1 MKSRKLP
8 PVGEVGAWSLLA
20 AGRWHG
26 RAIPDYRL
34 RRENE
39 ASTQTSLEV
48 AMPFLHLENQRH
60 VIATE
65 KRTARILIADDSAL
79 VRQQLRSLLEMN
91 SDWEVCGEA
100 VDGREAVE
108 KARQLQPDLV
118 VLDFSMPVMNGLQAA
133 KEISQQFPHIPLLLF
148 SMFLSRQLVEEAR
161 KLGFRGAVAKS
172 DVSRDLLNG
181 VESLLQ
187 DREFFPSNF

>member
-1 MKSRKLP
+1 
-8 PVGEVGAWSLLA
+8 
-20 AGRWHG
+20 
-26 RAIPDYRL
+26 
-34 RRENE
+34 
-39 ASTQTSLEV
+39 
-48 AMPFLHLENQRH
+48 

-65 KRTARILIADDSAL
+65 KKTARILIADDSAL

-91 SDWEVCGEA
+91 QDWEVCGEA
-100 VDGREAVE
+100 ADGREAVE
-108 KARQLQPDLV
+108 KVRQLQPDLV
-118 VLDFSMPVMNGLQAA
+118 VLDFSMPIMNGLQAA
-133 KEISQQFPHIPLLLF
+133 KEISQQSPHIPLLLF

-187 DREFFPSNF
+187 DQEFFPANF

>member
-1 MKSRKLP
+1 
-8 PVGEVGAWSLLA
+8 
-20 AGRWHG
+20 
-26 RAIPDYRL
+26 
-34 RRENE
+34 
-39 ASTQTSLEV
+39 
-48 AMPFLHLENQRH
+48 MPFMHLENQQH
-60 VIATE
+60 PVISAE

-91 SDWEVCGEA
+91 PDWEVCGEA

-108 KARQLQPDLV
+108 KVRQLQPDLV
-118 VLDFSMPVMNGLQAA
+118 ILDFSMPVMNGLQAA
-133 KEISQQFPHIPLLLF
+133 KEISQQFPQLPLLLF

-187 DREFFPSNF
+187 DQEFFPSNF

>member
-1 MKSRKLP
+1 MSY
-8 PVGEVGAWSLLA
+8 A
-20 AGRWHG
+20 
-26 RAIPDYRL
+26 
-34 RRENE
+34 
-39 ASTQTSLEV
+39 
-48 AMPFLHLENQRH
+48 HLESQSP
-60 VIATE
+60 VISAE
-65 KRTARILIADDSAL
+65 KKTARILIADDSAL
-79 VRQQLRSLLEMN
+79 VRQQLRSLLEIN

-100 VDGREAVE
+100 VDGREAIE
-108 KARQLQPDLV
+108 KVRLLQPDLV

-181 VESLLQ
+181 VETLLQ
-187 DREFFPSNF
+187 DHEFFPNNF

>member
-1 MKSRKLP
+1 MP
-8 PVGEVGAWSLLA
+8 LL
-20 AGRWHG
+20 
-26 RAIPDYRL
+26 Y
-34 RRENE
+34 
-39 ASTQTSLEV
+39 
-48 AMPFLHLENQRH
+48 LENQRD
-60 VIATE
+60 VISTE

-100 VDGREAVE
+100 VDGREAVD

-133 KEISQQFPHIPLLLF
+133 KEISHQFPHIPLLLF

-187 DREFFPSNF
+187 DREFFPNHF

>member
-1 MKSRKLP
+1 MQF
-8 PVGEVGAWSLLA
+8 V
-20 AGRWHG
+20 
-26 RAIPDYRL
+26 
-34 RRENE
+34 
-39 ASTQTSLEV
+39 
-48 AMPFLHLENQRH
+48 HLENTRH
-60 VIATE
+60 VISAE
-65 KRTARILIADDSAL
+65 KRTARILIADDSPL

-91 SDWEVCGEA
+91 SEWEVCGEA

-118 VLDFSMPVMNGLQAA
+118 VLDFSMPIMNGLQAA
-133 KEISQQFPHIPLLLF
+133 KEISQQFPQIPLLLF

-181 VESLLQ
+181 VETLLN
-187 DREFFPSNF
+187 DKEFFPNNF

>member
-1 MKSRKLP
+1 MSF
-8 PVGEVGAWSLLA
+8 V
-20 AGRWHG
+20 
-26 RAIPDYRL
+26 Y
-34 RRENE
+34 
-39 ASTQTSLEV
+39 
-48 AMPFLHLENQRH
+48 LENPRH
-60 VIATE
+60 VISAE
-65 KRTARILIADDSAL
+65 KKTARILIADDSAL

-108 KARQLQPDLV
+108 KVRQLQPDLV

-187 DREFFPSNF
+187 DREFFPTNF

>member
-1 MKSRKLP
+1 MQF
-8 PVGEVGAWSLLA
+8 V
-20 AGRWHG
+20 
-26 RAIPDYRL
+26 
-34 RRENE
+34 
-39 ASTQTSLEV
+39 
-48 AMPFLHLENQRH
+48 HLENTRH
-60 VIATE
+60 VISTE
-65 KRTARILIADDSAL
+65 KRTARILIADDSPL

-91 SDWEVCGEA
+91 SEWEVCGEA

-118 VLDFSMPVMNGLQAA
+118 VLDFSMPIMNGLQAA
-133 KEISQQFPHIPLLLF
+133 KEISQQFPPIPLLLF

-181 VESLLQ
+181 VETLLN
-187 DREFFPSNF
+187 DKEFFPHNF

>member
-1 MKSRKLP
+1 MQF
-8 PVGEVGAWSLLA
+8 V
-20 AGRWHG
+20 
-26 RAIPDYRL
+26 
-34 RRENE
+34 
-39 ASTQTSLEV
+39 
-48 AMPFLHLENQRH
+48 HLENSRH
-60 VIATE
+60 VISAE
-65 KRTARILIADDSAL
+65 KRTARILIADDSPL

-91 SDWEVCGEA
+91 SEWEVCGEA

-118 VLDFSMPVMNGLQAA
+118 VLDFSMPIMNGLQAA
-133 KEISQQFPHIPLLLF
+133 KEISQQFPQIPLLLF

-181 VESLLQ
+181 VETLLN
-187 DREFFPSNF
+187 DKEFFPNNF